1 MSLGRIWGS
10 LFFLFMT
17 VASFS
22 TVTAV
27 VENLIAAGMD
37 TFGWSRK
44 QSVLLNCL
52 VILVASI
59 PCVLGFNLLKDVHI
73 IGARGILDSE
83 DFLVSNILLPVG
95 ALIYLLFCVTKWGW
109 GFDKYLEECNTGAG
123 IRMPRAL
130 KPYFRYVVPVLI
142 LVILLEGL
150 R

>member
-17 VASFS
+17 FASFS

-27 VENLIAAGMD
+27 FENLIAAGMD

-73 IGARGILDSE
+73 IGARGVLDSE

-109 GFDKYLEECNTGAG
+109 GFDKYLEECNTGTG
-123 IRMPRAL
+123 IRMPRAF